1 MGATSVTGVS
11 GAGSVDGL
19 QRGSEHMSLGVE
31 KLIGPRVVA
40 AGTATLDS
48 SGDVTVD
55 FPVLSGIAADY
66 IAIANDTNSTVA
78 AVNVTALTSSSIVLK
93 GTLGHVVNWMI
104 IKAGH

>member
-11 GAGSVDGL
+11 GAGSVEGI

-40 AGTATLDS
+40 GGSATL
-48 SGDVTVD
+48 SGGGTVTVV
-55 FPVLSGIAADY
+55 FPVLSGVAADY
-66 IAIANDTNSTVA
+66 IGIANDTNATVG
-78 AVNVTALTSSSIVLK
+78 AVNITALTTSSIALK
-93 GTLGHVVNWMI
+93 GTATHVVNWMI